1 MPTENS
7 LPQTPHYVN
16 PPTRAQLRERLL
28 QLRFRLLQPLPADEY
43 WRIHDEAEELATM
56 LAGPVRAIDPRCEA
70 VAPPVYYTR
79 EDRIRLLNAM
89 MRFTKDSL

>member
-7 LPQTPHYVN
+7 LPQTPTYVN

-28 QLRFRLLQPLPADEY
+28 QLRFRLLQHLPADEY

-79 EDRIRLLNAM
+79 EDRIRLLSALA
-89 MRFTKDSL
+89 RLERDSL